1 MAYFMVNMHGSHNF
15 KMLHRLTYYLKT
27 TFSISIKALPLLAL
41 LLVTLSAQAQIDAP
55 SASIEIKGKQPNDV
69 PAPVFIAPMAREKS
83 SDVQSGSL
91 IFKSKVKLKD
101 PFKSNEKR
109 EINFMEGTDFAE
121 KTYTALENKMNKSQE
136 KDIEKLRPEYF
147 RNQNL
152 GDFKSGSKFVN
163 FTYRDHGAVDGDLV
177 SVSVNDTIVHPR
189 IFLEGQFQG
198 FYLDLKKGFN
208 KIEIKALNQGS
219 VGANTAQFVMYDD
232 MKKVIS
238 SNTWFL
244 ASGYTATVVI
254 VKEND

>member
-1 MAYFMVNMHGSHNF
+1 MVIVHRSHNLS
-15 KMLHRLTYYLKT
+15 MLYRFTYYLKT
-27 TFSISIKALPLLAL
+27 MFSISMKGLSLIGLLM
-41 LLVTLSAQAQIDAP
+41 LSMSIEAQIDAP

-69 PAPVFIAPMAREKS
+69 PAPVFVSPTAQEKS
-83 SDVQSGSL
+83 SDIQSGSL
-91 IFKSKVKLKD
+91 VFKSKLKLAD

-121 KTYTALENKMNKSQE
+121 KTYTALENKMNNSQE
-136 KDIEKLRPEYF
+136 KDREKLRPEYF
-147 RNQNL
+147 RDQYL

-244 ASGYTATVVI
+244 ASGYTATIVI
-254 VKEND
+254 VKEED